1 MATTRMIIH
10 CKVRPGMLG
19 GLQGVTP
26 GDRLLRYKVMVMAV
40 TLVVVWIGFSECR
53 VNLLTQSLMLGDCS
67 ATPMAGD
74 FFGLLI
80 PCK

>member
-26 GDRLLRYKVMVMAV
+26 GDRLLRYKVMMMVMSV
-40 TLVVVWIGFSECR
+40 L
-53 VNLLTQSLMLGDCS
+53 
-67 ATPMAGD
+67 
-74 FFGLLI
+74 
-80 PCK
+80 